1 MYESELEA
9 TLYTIR
15 LAAKM
20 ISDGFFSSSYS
31 IAKKEDGSVVT
42 SIDKEVDAF
51 IRHTLGIAFPT
62 YGFLTEESK
71 DDLTRIDKE
80 FVWII
85 DPIDGT
91 EEFIKHEYEFVI
103 NIALCHNHEIVLAA
117 IMEPIKNELY
127 YAVKEEGAYLIKDD
141 IKKQIHVSTNLN
153 KLTCLTSPYH
163 MYDEEK
169 EYLKKHAIKFNAIEY
184 KGAAYKACLIASGQA
199 DVSYRFS
206 PYSKEWDT
214 AAPQLLIEEAG
225 GVFFDKNRNRITYNK
240 KDVRNLDGF
249 IMLNRIDNYF
259 R

>member
-9 TLYTIR
+9 SLKTIK

-20 ISDGFFSSSYS
+20 ISDGFLSNSYNVS
-31 IAKKEDGSVVT
+31 NKEDGSVVT
-42 SIDKEVDAF
+42 SIDKKVDKF
-51 IRHTLGIAFPT
+51 IRESLSSYFPN
-62 YGFLTEESK
+62 YGFLTEESV
-71 DDLTRIDKE
+71 DDLSRISKE

-91 EEFIKHEYEFVI
+91 EEFIKHEYQFVI
-103 NIALCHNHEIVLAA
+103 NIALCRNHEIVLSV
-117 IMEPIKNELY
+117 IMEPISGEIY
-127 YAVKEEGAYLIKDD
+127 YAVKGEGAYLLKDGV
-141 IKKQIHVSTNLN
+141 KTKLHVSNSLS

-163 MYDEEK
+163 MYNEEK
-169 EYLKKHAIKFNAIEY
+169 EYIKKHADKFNTILY

-214 AAPQLLIEEAG
+214 AAPQLIVEEAG
-225 GVFFDKNRNRITYNK
+225 GVFFDKNRKRITYNK

-249 IMLNRIDNYF
+249 IMLNRIENYF
-259 R
+259 

>member
-1 MYESELEA
+1 MYESVLEA
-9 TLYTIR
+9 SLKTIK

-20 ISDGFFSSSYS
+20 ISDGFLSNSYS
-31 IAKKEDGSVVT
+31 VSNKEDGSVVT
-42 SIDKEVDAF
+42 SIDKAVDKY
-51 IRHTLGIAFPT
+51 IRESLGSYFPN
-62 YGFLTEESK
+62 YGFLTEESV
-71 DDLTRIDKE
+71 DDLSRISKE

-91 EEFIKHEYEFVI
+91 EEFVNHQYQFVI
-103 NIALCHNHEIVLAA
+103 NIALCRNHEIVLSVV
-117 IMEPIKNELY
+117 MEPISGEIY
-127 YAVKEEGAYLIKDD
+127 YAIKGEGAYLLKDD
-141 IKKQIHVSTNLN
+141 TKTKLHVSDKLN
-153 KLTCLTSPYH
+153 NLTCLTSPYH

-169 EYLKKHAIKFNAIEY
+169 EYLNKYKVKFQSIDYA
-184 KGAAYKACLIASGQA
+184 GAAYKACLIASGKA

-249 IMLNRIDNYF
+249 IMLNRIENYF
-259 R
+259 

>member
-9 TLYTIR
+9 SLKTIK

-20 ISDGFFSSSYS
+20 ISDGFLSNSYNVS
-31 IAKKEDGSVVT
+31 NKEDGSVVT
-42 SIDKEVDAF
+42 SIDKAVDKF
-51 IRHTLGIAFPT
+51 IRESLSKYFPS
-62 YGFLTEESK
+62 YGFLTEESV
-71 DDLTRIDKE
+71 DDLSRISKE

-91 EEFIKHEYEFVI
+91 EEFVKHEYQFVI
-103 NIALCHNHEIVLAA
+103 NIALCRNHEIVLSA
-117 IMEPIKNELY
+117 IMEPISGEIY
-127 YAVKEEGAYLIKDD
+127 YAIKGEGAYLLKDEIKT
-141 IKKQIHVSTNLN
+141 KIHVSDKLDN
-153 KLTCLTSPYH
+153 LTCLTSPYH

-169 EYLKKHAIKFNAIEY
+169 EYLAKYQDKFQSVEY
-184 KGAAYKACLIASGQA
+184 AGAAYKACLIASGKA

-225 GVFFDKNRNRITYNK
+225 GVFFDKYRNKITYNK

-249 IMLNRIDNYF
+249 IMLNRIENYF
-259 R
+259 